1 MSTVYIVSEVRSPLV
16 DFGLAEI
23 RTALQADGFE
33 VVGPWPELRDDPRPE
48 PVIVVRRVS
57 SSDEVAAFVAGAD
70 GLSGPTYPDESFTVS
85 GAGGRVV
92 VEAAHPRGLL
102 YGCLEVADLVR
113 AQTWTEDGLD
123 VAKSPSLSVRGVKFN
138 LPYEPYSNGDPFR
151 QNLETCFDL
160 EFWRDYLDELARNRY
175 NCLSLWSLHP
185 FHLMVSSP
193 EFRDA
198 NPFTDEEIADH
209 ERFFHALFGHA
220 RDRGIDV
227 YLFTWNIYL
236 PEPVARGLGLPAA
249 LANSSEGTETIN
261 RWDAARARQRAPQ
274 VSAYYEEMIYRLL
287 VTYPELDG
295 IGTSGS
301 EAMSGTGSEKE
312 QWVVDTYLRGI
323 ERSGRRVKFL
333 HRTNMQSTADIIAM
347 AKPMIDPTRFYISWK
362 YSIAHCYSHPRP
374 AFEDL
379 LHVWDG
385 VDLEQTQFLFTVRND
400 DVHTHRW
407 GDVDYVREYV
417 RGIVEK
423 NYAHGFYWGADGYL
437 WARDF
442 QHVDHGHKTWRW
454 DFERQRL
461 QFQLWGRLAYDP
473 DTASDVFERLAR
485 IDYGD
490 DAPTLYEG
498 LRHASKIIPAVNRLC
513 WLDLDFQWHP
523 EGCLTRD
530 HGLRTVLDFLDSSP
544 MPGAGTIGIRE
555 FARTELRGGADASA
569 ETPLDV
575 IAVLT
580 EESHA
585 ADELATEAEDRT
597 PSWREPLATCA
608 ILDLRAT
615 AALGRYYAAKI
626 EAALELARA
635 EEREE
640 PERAVRSA
648 ELLDQAVEHW
658 KALGFFWGQ
667 HYQPYQMARVDRI
680 FGYPFYLDDVR
691 RDVRLAQDLGD
702 RLSRQGEVTQ

>member
-1 MSTVYIVSEVRSPLV
+1 MSTVYLVSEVRSPLV
-16 DFGLAEI
+16 DFGLAEL
-23 RTALQADGFE
+23 RRALEAAGLE
-33 VVGPWPELRDDPRPE
+33 VAGPSPGLRDDQRVT
-48 PVIVVRRVS
+48 PVIVVRAAGS
-57 SSDEVAAFVAGAD
+57 ANEVDAFIAGAD
-70 GLSGPTYPDESFTVS
+70 GRPGPTYPDESFTIT
-85 GAGGRVV
+85 GHGGRVV

-113 AQTWTEDGLD
+113 AGRWADDGLE
-123 VAKSPSLSVRGVKFN
+123 VRKSPSLAVRGVKFN
-138 LPYEPYSNGDPFR
+138 LPYEPYSNGDPFKE
-151 QNLETCFDL
+151 NLETCFDP

-193 EFRDA
+193 EFRGA

-220 RDRGIDV
+220 RDRGIDI

-333 HRTNMQSTADIIAM
+333 NRTNMQSTADIIAL
-347 AKPMIDPTRFYISWK
+347 AKPRIDPSRFYISWK

-379 LHVWDG
+379 QHAWDG
-385 VDLEQTQFLFTVRND
+385 VDLEETQLLFTVRND

-407 GDVDYVREYV
+407 GDVEYVREYV
-417 RGIVEK
+417 RAIVEK
-423 NYAHGFYWGADGYL
+423 NYVHGFYWGADGYL

-442 QHVDHGHKTWRW
+442 QHVDHGHKAWRW
-454 DFERQRL
+454 DFERHRL

-473 DTASDVFERLAR
+473 DTASEVFERLGR
-485 IDYGD
+485 IDHGD
-490 DAPTLYEG
+490 DASNLYEG
-498 LRHASKIIPAVNRLC
+498 LRHASRIIPAVNRLC
-513 WLDLDFQWHP
+513 WRDLDFQWHP

-544 MPGAGTIGIRE
+544 MPGVGTIGIRE
-555 FARTELRGGADASA
+555 FAKTERNGGTSA

-575 IAVLT
+575 IALLT
-580 EESHA
+580 EESRT
-585 ADELATEAEDRT
+585 ADEFAAAAEDRD
-597 PSWREPLATCA
+597 PAWREPLATCA

-635 EEREE
+635 EERDE
-640 PERAVRSA
+640 PERALRAA
-648 ELLDQAVEHW
+648 ELLDEAVEHW
-658 KALGFFWGQ
+658 TALSFFWSQ
-667 HYQPYQMARVDRI
+667 HYRPYQMARVDRI

-691 RDVRLAQDLGD
+691 RDVHLARAFGD
-702 RLSRQGEVTQ
+702 NLLQGELTP

>member
-1 MSTVYIVSEVRSPLV
+1 MSTVYLVSEVRSPLV
-16 DFGLAEI
+16 DFGLAEL
-23 RTALQADGFE
+23 RRALEAAGLE
-33 VVGPWPELRDDPRPE
+33 VAGPSPGLRDDQRVT
-48 PVIVVRRVS
+48 PVIVVRAAGS
-57 SSDEVAAFVAGAD
+57 ANEVDAFIAGAD
-70 GLSGPTYPDESFTVS
+70 GRPGPTYPDESFTIT
-85 GAGGRVV
+85 GHGGRVV

-113 AQTWTEDGLD
+113 AGRWADDGLE
-123 VAKSPSLSVRGVKFN
+123 VTKSPSLAVRGVKFN
-138 LPYEPYSNGDPFR
+138 LPYEPYSNGDPFKE
-151 QNLETCFDL
+151 NLETCFDP

-220 RDRGIDV
+220 RDRGIDI

-333 HRTNMQSTADIIAM
+333 NRTNMQSTADIIAL
-347 AKPMIDPTRFYISWK
+347 AKPRIDPSRFYISWK

-379 LHVWDG
+379 QHAWDG
-385 VDLEQTQFLFTVRND
+385 VDLEETQLLFTVRND

-407 GDVDYVREYV
+407 GDVEYVREYV
-417 RGIVEK
+417 RAIVEK
-423 NYAHGFYWGADGYL
+423 NYVHGFYWGADGYL

-442 QHVDHGHKTWRW
+442 QHVDHGHKAWRW
-454 DFERQRL
+454 DFERHRL

-473 DTASDVFERLAR
+473 DTASEVFERLGR
-485 IDYGD
+485 IDHGD
-490 DAPTLYEG
+490 DASNLYEG
-498 LRHASKIIPAVNRLC
+498 LRHASRIIPAVNRLC
-513 WLDLDFQWHP
+513 WRDLDFQWHP

-544 MPGAGTIGIRE
+544 MPGVGTIGIRE
-555 FARTELRGGADASA
+555 FAKTERNGGTSA

-575 IAVLT
+575 IALLT
-580 EESHA
+580 EESRT
-585 ADELATEAEDRT
+585 ADEFAAAAEDRD
-597 PSWREPLATCA
+597 PAWREPLATCA

-635 EEREE
+635 EERDE
-640 PERAVRSA
+640 PERALRAA
-648 ELLDQAVEHW
+648 ELLDEAVEHW
-658 KALGFFWGQ
+658 TALSFFWSQ
-667 HYQPYQMARVDRI
+667 HYRPYQMARVDRI

-691 RDVRLAQDLGD
+691 RDVHLARAFGD
-702 RLSRQGEVTQ
+702 NLLQGELTP

>member
-1 MSTVYIVSEVRSPLV
+1 MSTVYLVSEVRSPLV

-23 RTALQADGFE
+23 RQALQTAGHD
-33 VVGPWPELRDDPRPE
+33 VVGPSPVLRNDPRLT
-48 PVIVVRRVS
+48 PVIVVRAAGS
-57 SSDEVAAFVAGAD
+57 YDEVDAFIAGAD
-70 GLSGPTYPDESFTVS
+70 GRPGPTYPDESFTI
-85 GAGGRVV
+85 AGDGSRIVI
-92 VEAAHPRGLL
+92 EAAHPRGLL

-113 AQTWTEDGLD
+113 AERWADDGLE
-123 VAKSPSLSVRGVKFN
+123 VTKSPSLAVRGVKFN
-138 LPYEPYSNGDPFR
+138 LPYEPYSNGDPFK

-220 RDRGIDV
+220 RDRGIDI

-287 VTYPELDG
+287 ITYPELDG

-333 HRTNMQSTADIIAM
+333 NRTNMQSTADIIAL
-347 AKPMIDPTRFYISWK
+347 AKPRIDPSRFYISWK

-379 LHVWDG
+379 IHAWDG
-385 VDLEQTQFLFTVRND
+385 VDLEETQLLFTVRND

-407 GDVDYVREYV
+407 GDVEYVREYV

-423 NYAHGFYWGADGYL
+423 TYVHGFYWGADGYL

-442 QHVDHGHKTWRW
+442 QHVDHGHKAWRW
-454 DFERQRL
+454 DFERHRL

-473 DTASDVFERLAR
+473 DTASEVFERLAR

-490 DAPTLYEG
+490 DASNLYEG
-498 LRHASKIIPAVNRLC
+498 LRHASRIIPAVNRLC
-513 WLDLDFQWHP
+513 WRDLDFQWHP

-544 MPGAGTIGIRE
+544 MPGAGTLGIRE
-555 FARTELRGGADASA
+555 FARAERRGETSA

-580 EESHA
+580 EESRA
-585 ADELATEAEDRT
+585 AEEFAAAAEDRN
-597 PSWREPLATCA
+597 PEWREPLATCA

-635 EEREE
+635 EERGE

-648 ELLDQAVEHW
+648 ELLDEAVEHW
-658 KALGFFWGQ
+658 TALGFFWSQ
-667 HYQPYQMARVDRI
+667 HYRPYQMARVDRI

-691 RDVRLAQDLGD
+691 RDVHLARSFGDNLLLGE
-702 RLSRQGEVTQ
+702 LTP

>member
-1 MSTVYIVSEVRSPLV
+1 MSIVYLVSEVRSPLV
-16 DFGLAEI
+16 DFGLAEL
-23 RTALQADGFE
+23 RRALEAAGLE
-33 VVGPWPELRDDPRPE
+33 VAGPSPGLRDDQRVT
-48 PVIVVRRVS
+48 PVILVRAAGS
-57 SSDEVAAFVAGAD
+57 ANEVDAFIAGAD
-70 GLSGPTYPDESFTVS
+70 GRPGPTYPDESFTIT
-85 GAGGRVV
+85 GHGGRVV

-113 AQTWTEDGLD
+113 AGRWADDGLE
-123 VAKSPSLSVRGVKFN
+123 VRKSPSLAVRGVKFN
-138 LPYEPYSNGDPFR
+138 LPYEPYSNGDPFKE
-151 QNLETCFDL
+151 NLETCFDP

-193 EFRDA
+193 EFRGA

-220 RDRGIDV
+220 RDRGIDI

-333 HRTNMQSTADIIAM
+333 NRTNMQSTADIIAL
-347 AKPMIDPTRFYISWK
+347 AKPRIDPSRFYISWK

-379 LHVWDG
+379 QHAWDG
-385 VDLEQTQFLFTVRND
+385 VDLEETQLLFTVRND

-407 GDVDYVREYV
+407 GDVEYVREYV
-417 RGIVEK
+417 RAIVEK
-423 NYAHGFYWGADGYL
+423 NYVHGFYWGADGYL

-442 QHVDHGHKTWRW
+442 QHVDHGHKAWRW
-454 DFERQRL
+454 DFERHRL

-473 DTASDVFERLAR
+473 DTASEVFERLGR
-485 IDYGD
+485 IDHGD
-490 DAPTLYEG
+490 DASNLYEG
-498 LRHASKIIPAVNRLC
+498 LRHASRIIPAVNRLC
-513 WLDLDFQWHP
+513 WRDLDFQWHP

-544 MPGAGTIGIRE
+544 MPGVGTIGIRE
-555 FARTELRGGADASA
+555 FAKTERNGGTSA

-575 IAVLT
+575 IALLT
-580 EESHA
+580 EESRT
-585 ADELATEAEDRT
+585 ADEFAAAAEDRD
-597 PSWREPLATCA
+597 PAWREPLATCA

-635 EEREE
+635 EERDE
-640 PERAVRSA
+640 PERALRAA
-648 ELLDQAVEHW
+648 ELLDEAVEHW
-658 KALGFFWGQ
+658 TALSFFWSQ
-667 HYQPYQMARVDRI
+667 HYRPYQMARVDRI

-691 RDVRLAQDLGD
+691 RDVHLARAFGD
-702 RLSRQGEVTQ
+702 NLLQGELTP

>member
-1 MSTVYIVSEVRSPLV
+1 MSTVYLVSEVRSPLV
-16 DFGLAEI
+16 DFGLTEL
-23 RTALQADGFE
+23 RRALEAAGLE
-33 VVGPWPELRDDPRPE
+33 VAGPSPGLRDDQRVT
-48 PVIVVRRVS
+48 PVILVRAAGS
-57 SSDEVAAFVAGAD
+57 ANEVDAFIAGAD
-70 GLSGPTYPDESFTVS
+70 GRPGPTYPDESFTIT
-85 GAGGRVV
+85 GHGGRVV

-113 AQTWTEDGLD
+113 AGRWADDGLE
-123 VAKSPSLSVRGVKFN
+123 VRKSPSLAVRGVKFN
-138 LPYEPYSNGDPFR
+138 LPYEPYSNGDPFKE
-151 QNLETCFDL
+151 NLETCFDP

-193 EFRDA
+193 EFRGA

-220 RDRGIDV
+220 RDRGIDI

-333 HRTNMQSTADIIAM
+333 NRTNMQSTADIIAL
-347 AKPMIDPTRFYISWK
+347 AKPRIDPSRFYISWK

-379 LHVWDG
+379 QHAWDG
-385 VDLEQTQFLFTVRND
+385 VDLEETQLLFTVRND

-407 GDVDYVREYV
+407 GDVEYVREYV
-417 RGIVEK
+417 RAIVEK
-423 NYAHGFYWGADGYL
+423 NYVHGFYWGADGYL

-442 QHVDHGHKTWRW
+442 QHVDHGHKAWRW
-454 DFERQRL
+454 DFERHRL

-473 DTASDVFERLAR
+473 DTASEVFERLGR
-485 IDYGD
+485 IDHGD
-490 DAPTLYEG
+490 DASNLYEG
-498 LRHASKIIPAVNRLC
+498 LRHASRIIPAVNRLC
-513 WLDLDFQWHP
+513 WRDLDFQWHP

-544 MPGAGTIGIRE
+544 MPGVGTIGIRE
-555 FARTELRGGADASA
+555 FAKTERNGGTSA

-575 IAVLT
+575 IALLT
-580 EESHA
+580 EESRT
-585 ADELATEAEDRT
+585 ADEFAAAAEDRD
-597 PSWREPLATCA
+597 PAWREPLATCA

-635 EEREE
+635 EERDE
-640 PERAVRSA
+640 PERALRAA
-648 ELLDQAVEHW
+648 ELLDEAVEHW
-658 KALGFFWGQ
+658 TALSFFWSQ
-667 HYQPYQMARVDRI
+667 HYRPYQMARVDRI

-691 RDVRLAQDLGD
+691 RDVHLARAFGD
-702 RLSRQGEVTQ
+702 NLLQGELTP

>member
-1 MSTVYIVSEVRSPLV
+1 MSMVYLVSEVRSPLV
-16 DFGLAEI
+16 DFGFAEV
-23 RTALQADGFE
+23 RQALEAAGLE
-33 VVGPWPELRDDPRPE
+33 VIGPSPGLRDDPRVT
-48 PVIVVRRVS
+48 PVIVVRTAGS
-57 SSDEVAAFVAGAD
+57 ANEVDAFIAGAD
-70 GLSGPTYPDESFTVS
+70 GRPAPTYPDESFTIT
-85 GAGGRVV
+85 GNGGRVV
-92 VEAAHPRGLL
+92 VEAVHPRGLL

-113 AQTWTEDGLD
+113 SQSWTDEGLE
-123 VAKSPSLSVRGVKFN
+123 VRKSPSLAVRGVKFN
-138 LPYEPYSNGDPFR
+138 LPYEPYSNGDPFKE
-151 QNLETCFDL
+151 NLETCFDL

-220 RDRGIDV
+220 RDRGIDI

-287 VTYPELDG
+287 ITYPELDG

-333 HRTNMQSTADIIAM
+333 NRTNMQSTADIIAL
-347 AKPMIDPTRFYISWK
+347 AKPRIDPSRFYISWK

-379 LHVWDG
+379 QHAWDG
-385 VDLEQTQFLFTVRND
+385 VDLEETQLLFTVRND

-407 GDVDYVREYV
+407 GDVEYVREYV
-417 RGIVEK
+417 RAIAEK
-423 NYAHGFYWGADGYL
+423 NYVHGFYWGADGYL

-442 QHVDHGHKTWRW
+442 QHVDHGHKAWRW
-454 DFERQRL
+454 DFERHRL

-485 IDYGD
+485 IDHGD
-490 DAPTLYEG
+490 DASNLYEG
-498 LRHASKIIPAVNRLC
+498 LRHASRIIPAVNRLC
-513 WLDLDFQWHP
+513 WRDLDFQWHP

-544 MPGAGTIGIRE
+544 MPGVGTIGIRE
-555 FARTELRGGADASA
+555 FAKAERNGGTSA

-575 IAVLT
+575 IALLT
-580 EESHA
+580 EESRTAEEFA
-585 ADELATEAEDRT
+585 AAAEDRD
-597 PSWREPLATCA
+597 PAWREPLAACA

-635 EEREE
+635 EERGE
-640 PERAVRSA
+640 PGHAVRAA
-648 ELLDQAVEHW
+648 ELLDEAVEHW
-658 KALGFFWGQ
+658 KTLGFFWSQ
-667 HYQPYQMARVDRI
+667 HYRPYQMARVDRI

-691 RDVRLAQDLGD
+691 RDVHLARAFGD
-702 RLSRQGEVTQ
+702 NLPQGEVTP

>member
-1 MSTVYIVSEVRSPLV
+1 MSTVYLVSEVRSPLV
-16 DFGLAEI
+16 DFGLTEL
-23 RTALQADGFE
+23 RRALEAAGLE
-33 VVGPWPELRDDPRPE
+33 VAGPSPGLRDDQRVT
-48 PVIVVRRVS
+48 PVIVVRAAGS
-57 SSDEVAAFVAGAD
+57 ANEVDAFIAGAD
-70 GLSGPTYPDESFTVS
+70 GRPGPTYPDESFTIT
-85 GAGGRVV
+85 GHGGRVV

-113 AQTWTEDGLD
+113 AGRWADDGLE
-123 VAKSPSLSVRGVKFN
+123 VRKSPSLAVRGVKFN
-138 LPYEPYSNGDPFR
+138 LPYEPYSNGDPFKE
-151 QNLETCFDL
+151 NLETCFDP

-193 EFRDA
+193 EFRGA

-220 RDRGIDV
+220 RERGIDI

-333 HRTNMQSTADIIAM
+333 NRTNMQSTADIIAL
-347 AKPMIDPTRFYISWK
+347 AKPRIDPSRFYISWK

-379 LHVWDG
+379 QHAWDG
-385 VDLEQTQFLFTVRND
+385 VDLEETQLLFTVRND

-407 GDVDYVREYV
+407 GDVEYVREYV
-417 RGIVEK
+417 RAIVEK
-423 NYAHGFYWGADGYL
+423 NYVHGFYWGADGYL

-442 QHVDHGHKTWRW
+442 QHVDHGHKAWRW
-454 DFERQRL
+454 DFERHRL

-473 DTASDVFERLAR
+473 DTASEVFERLGR
-485 IDYGD
+485 IDHGD
-490 DAPTLYEG
+490 DASNLYEG
-498 LRHASKIIPAVNRLC
+498 LRHASRIIPAVNRLC
-513 WLDLDFQWHP
+513 WRDLDFQWHP

-544 MPGAGTIGIRE
+544 MPGVGTIGIRE
-555 FARTELRGGADASA
+555 FAKTERNGGTSA

-575 IAVLT
+575 IALLT
-580 EESHA
+580 EESRT
-585 ADELATEAEDRT
+585 ADEFAAAAEDRD
-597 PSWREPLATCA
+597 PAWREPLATCA

-635 EEREE
+635 EERDE
-640 PERAVRSA
+640 PERALRAA
-648 ELLDQAVEHW
+648 ELLDEAVEHW
-658 KALGFFWGQ
+658 TALSFFWSQ
-667 HYQPYQMARVDRI
+667 HYRPYQMARVDRI

-691 RDVRLAQDLGD
+691 RDVHLARAFGD
-702 RLSRQGEVTQ
+702 NLLQGELTP

>member
-1 MSTVYIVSEVRSPLV
+1 MNTVYLVSEVLSPLV

-23 RTALQADGFE
+23 RKALNAAGLE
-33 VVGPWPELRDDPRPE
+33 AVGPWPELRDDPAPRPM
-48 PVIVVRRVS
+48 IVVRADN
-57 SSDEVAAFVAGAD
+57 SSDEVDAFIAGAD
-70 GLSGPTYPDESFTVS
+70 GHAGPTYPDESFTVT

-92 VEAAHPRGLL
+92 IEAAHPRGLM
-102 YGCLEVADLVR
+102 YGCLEVADLIR
-113 AQTWTEDGLD
+113 AERWADKGLD
-123 VAKSPSLSVRGVKFN
+123 IAKSPTLAVRGVKFN
-138 LPYEPYSNGDPFR
+138 LPYEPYSDGDPFR
-151 QNLETCFDL
+151 QNLDTCFDL

-347 AKPMIDPTRFYISWK
+347 AKPRMDPSRFYISWK

-374 AFEDL
+374 AFEEL
-379 LHVWDG
+379 LHAWDG

-417 RGIVEK
+417 RGMAAKSYV
-423 NYAHGFYWGADGYL
+423 HGFYWGADGYL

-442 QHVDHGHKTWRW
+442 QHVDHGHKAWRW
-454 DFERQRL
+454 DFERHRL

-485 IDYGD
+485 LDYGD
-490 DAPTLYEG
+490 DASTLYEG

-555 FARTELRGGADASA
+555 FAKTERLGETDESV

-580 EESHA
+580 EESRA
-585 ADELATEAEDRT
+585 AEELAAAAQDRN
-597 PSWREPLATCA
+597 PSWREPHATCA

-615 AALGRYYAAKI
+615 ASLGRYYAAKI

-635 EEREE
+635 EEHGE
-640 PERAVRSA
+640 PERAVRAA
-648 ELLDQAVEHW
+648 ELLDEAVEHW
-658 KALGFFWGQ
+658 IALGFFWSQ
-667 HYQPYQMARVDRI
+667 HYQPYRMARVDRI
-680 FGYPFYLDDVR
+680 FGYPFYLEDVR
-691 RDVRLAQDLGD
+691 RDARLAHDFGD
-702 RLSRQGEVTQ
+702 RLANQH